1 MTTVAP
7 ADGAAAPVR
16 VSVIAPVRNE
26 AHNIPRVLAMISAQ
40 TLPPDEV
47 VFADGMSEDGTRDLL
62 VAADDLPVRV
72 VDNPDRIVPAG
83 LNRALE
89 ACTGDVVARM
99 DAHAQ
104 YAPDYLEQ
112 VVGFL
117 ADHPEVAAVGG
128 SMATAGRG
136 PWGRAIA
143 ATLSRPFGLGGARHR
158 VGGDAGPIQHVFSG
172 CYRRRALVAAG
183 GWDERFAAN
192 EDFEADLRIAAAGG
206 AVWLHPEATSTWF
219 VRESLPALAR
229 QMWRYGY
236 YKALT
241 LRLHPDSLRP
251 RQLVPPAVV
260 AGLVVATAARPR
272 LGAALALA
280 YAVAGGA
287 LGARAAA
294 ADGAAPWRGALVP
307 PVVHLSW
314 GAGLLAGVGRF
325 ARTSDRTAVP
335 SLRESAGA

>member
-1 MTTVAP
+1 MTTDAP
-7 ADGAAAPVR
+7 AGVPTTPVR
-16 VSVIAPVRNE
+16 VSIIAPVRNE
-26 AHNIPRVLAMISAQ
+26 RHNMPRVLDMIAAQ
-40 TLPPDEV
+40 TLRPDEV
-47 VFADGMSEDGTRDLL
+47 VFADGMSDDGTRQFLST
-62 VAADDLPVRV
+62 AADGALTVRV

-104 YAPDYLEQ
+104 YAPDYLER

-117 ADHPEVAAVGG
+117 VEHPEVDGVGG
-128 SMATAGRG
+128 AMATAGRG
-136 PWGRAIA
+136 AWGRAIA

-172 CYRRRALVAAG
+172 CYRRSALTAAG

-192 EDFEADLRIAAAGG
+192 EDFEADLRIAEAGG
-206 AVWLHPEATSTWF
+206 AVWLHPGATSTWF
-219 VRESLPALAR
+219 VRESLPALAK

-241 LRLHPDSLRP
+241 LRLHPDSMRP
-251 RQLVPPAVV
+251 RQLVPPALV
-260 AGLVVATAARPR
+260 AGLVLVSVARPRAGAALTAAYATAA
-272 LGAALALA
+272 G
-280 YAVAGGA
+280 V

-294 ADGAAPWRGALVP
+294 TDGAAPWRGALVP
-307 PVVHLSW
+307 PVVHLCW
-314 GAGLLAGVGRF
+314 GAGLLAGAARF
-325 ARTSDRTAVP
+325 ARVP
-335 SLRESAGA
+335 TGGRA